1 MNITAPPRSI
11 WALRSSFALA
21 VIAPVSILISSICL
35 LSVTL
40 INSFLSVKTEAEDV
54 FSLEVKSGGCIISLI
69 TITSSL
75 YSNCV
80 SFLILLWCKCL
91 QKLFWYLF
99 YYPAWLDFCYF
110 STSQHIPFFKLFFY
124 FFFPPSSL
132 WACSLPYVVIYPQLL
147 LYILHKT

>member
-1 MNITAPPRSI
+1 MNITAPRSI
-11 WALRSSFALA
+11 RALRSSFTLA

-35 LSVTL
+35 LFVTL
-40 INSFLSVKTEAEDV
+40 INSFLSIKTEAEDV

-69 TITSSL
+69 TITYSL
-75 YSNCV
+75 YSDCV

-110 STSQHIPFFKLFFY
+110 STSQHILFFKLFFY
-124 FFFPPSSL
+124 FVFPPSSL
-132 WACSLPYVVIYPQLL
+132 WACSVPYVVIYPQLL